1 MENELLFRC
10 SSLGKLLTESRV
22 KSEVLSETAK
32 TYIQDLFKERELG
45 IFKDFSSRYTDKG
58 IENEDQAIQ
67 MASEVLN
74 WEFVTKNETRFN
86 NEWLTGE
93 PDVLTETLLAD
104 IKCSWNG
111 STFPMFDDKLKNKDY
126 FWQLQGYMMLTDM
139 PQAELVYCLTNT
151 PFQIVEDEVRRAHW
165 KLNLIDEN
173 LDVREAVQAS
183 HNFDHLPDSLRVKRF
198 IVKRDNEAL
207 EKIKQRVEV
216 AREYYESL
224 RTIFFVA

>member
-1 MENELLFRC
+1 M
-10 SSLGKLLTESRV
+10 TEPRT

-58 IENEDQAIQ
+58 MENEDEAIQ

-126 FWQLQGYMMLTDM
+126 FWQLQGYMMLTNT

-165 KLNLIDEN
+165 KLNLIDED

-183 HNFDHLPDSLRVKRF
+183 HNFNHIPNELRVKRF
-198 IVKRDNEAL
+198 IVEKDEQAF
-207 EKIKQRVEV
+207 EKIKEKVKL
-216 AREYYESL
+216 AREYYETL
-224 RTIFFVA
+224 RTIFN

>member
-1 MENELLFRC
+1 MKELLFRC
-10 SSLGKLLTESRV
+10 SSLGKLMTEPRT

-58 IENEDQAIQ
+58 IENEGEAIW

-111 STFPMFDDKLKNKDY
+111 STFPMFDDKLKNKNY
-126 FWQLQGYMMLTDM
+126 YWQLQGYMMLTDM

-165 KLNLIDEN
+165 KLNLIDED

-183 HNFDHLPDSLRVKRF
+183 HNFDHIPNELRVKRF
-198 IVKRDNEAL
+198 IVEKDEQAF
-207 EKIKQRVEV
+207 EKIKEKVKL

-224 RTIFFVA
+224 RTIFN